1 MKLSIITINFNN
13 EKGLKKKHLKAFLSK
28 HTRILSL
35 SSLTGVLR
43 IIV

>member
-13 EKGLKKKHLKAFLSK
+13 EKGLKKHLKAFLSK